1 MVVEQLGYADFIRR
15 YDRDGA
21 LFYLDPP
28 YWGCE
33 TDYGQ
38 DVFGRDDFARLADQ
52 LAGVRGAFVLSI
64 NDTPGAREVF
74 GRFEMIDAPVTY
86 TVGGGAKAQRAG
98 ELIVSNRPIA

>member
-1 MVVEQLGYADFIRR
+1 M
-15 YDRDGA
+15 
-21 LFYLDPP
+21 
-28 YWGCE
+28 
-33 TDYGQ
+33 
-38 DVFGRDDFARLADQ
+38 FGRDDFARLADQ